1 MRSLCRQFICERFPR
16 PRKQFVD
23 PVDRVVGDAREDVA
37 QVSFRIETI
46 ELGGLYHPLNYAERT
61 RFPQDWR

>member
-1 MRSLCRQFICERFPR
+1 MRSSRRQFIWERFPR
-16 PRKQFVD
+16 PRKQFAD

-46 ELGGLYHPLNYAERT
+46 ELGRLCRSTNYAERF
-61 RFPQDWR
+61 RRGGRLY